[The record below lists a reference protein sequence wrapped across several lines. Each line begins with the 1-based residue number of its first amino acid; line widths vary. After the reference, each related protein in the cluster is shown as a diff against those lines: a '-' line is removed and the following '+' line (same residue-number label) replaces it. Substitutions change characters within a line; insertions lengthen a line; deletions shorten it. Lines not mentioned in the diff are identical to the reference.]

1 MVEQTMILT
10 FCCVLNDFVS
20 KKNFESNQK
29 ESERLIEKSKW
40 EVRKHNFIN
49 EGVLQIYVNKKCI
62 TF

>member
-1 MVEQTMILT
+1 MILYP
-10 FCCVLNDFVS
+10 

-29 ESERLIEKSKW
+29 KSERLIEKSKW

-49 EGVLQIYVNKKCI
+49 KGVLQIYVIKKCI